1 MDVKHGFSAER
12 LERLEARLEEH
23 IAAGRLPGCAIS
35 IRRRGHRVFG
45 FHGGWADIE
54 VDTPIASDTIYR
66 IHSLSKPIMSVAFM
80 TLVEEGRVA
89 LDDPVTRYLPEWTD
103 MAADMRIVDLLRHTA
118 GLTYH
123 FQNRTPIDRAYRE
136 QGIDPTNREGDLPA
150 MIAALGNIPLQFAP
164 GEAWNYSL
172 ATDVIGHI
180 AERIT
185 GQDVA
190 SLLAGRVL
198 DPLGMAE
205 TGFAVAPDK
214 ASRLSSLYAW
224 RDGAALRVEAGL
236 QSEWLREPRL
246 FSAGGGMVS
255 TLENYDRFAQML
267 LNGGRSGDAVLL
279 SPSTVRL
286 MTSNHLPGGGD
297 LHGLSVS
304 MFSET
309 SYRGIGFGLGFG
321 VTIDPVRS
329 LMPGSPG
336 DFFWGGASGVFAL
349 VDPVREITLVFM
361 MQLMGADAQAIRR
374 ELRTLLHASL
384 VDEG

>member
-1 MDVKHGFSAER
+1 MRGFSNER
-12 LERLEARLEEH
+12 LDRLEARLEAH
-23 IAAGRLPGCAIS
+23 IASGRLPGCGVS
-35 IRRRGHRVFG
+35 IRRRGHRVFS

-54 VDTPIASDTIYR
+54 SVKPIADDTIYR

-80 TLVEEGRVA
+80 MLVEEGRVA
-89 LDDPVTRYLPEWTD
+89 LDDPVTRYLPEWSD
-103 MAADMRIVDLLRHTA
+103 IAAGMRMVDLLRHTA

-123 FQNRTPIDRAYRE
+123 FQNRTPTDQAYRE
-136 QGIDPTNREGDLPA
+136 QGIDPTDRQGDLPA
-150 MIAALGNIPLQFAP
+150 MVAALGRIPLQFAP

-185 GQDVA
+185 GRDLA
-190 SLLAGRVL
+190 SLLAERVL
-198 DPLGMAE
+198 DPLGMSD

-224 RDGAALRVEAGL
+224 RNGTAARVEVGP
-236 QSEWLREPRL
+236 QSEWLGQPRL

-255 TLENYDRFAQML
+255 TLGDFDRFAQML
-267 LNGGRSGDAVLL
+267 LNGGSAGDAVLL

-286 MTSNHLPGGGD
+286 MTSNHLPGGAD
-297 LHGLSVS
+297 LHRLSVS

-321 VTIDPVRS
+321 VTLDPVRS

-336 DFFWGGASGVFAL
+336 DFFWGGASGVFLL
-349 VDPVREITLVFM
+349 VDPLREITLVFM
-361 MQLMGADAQAIRR
+361 TQLMGADAQEIRR
-374 ELRTLLHASL
+374 ELRTFLHAAL
-384 VDEG
+384 VDEA